1 MTTYSYFSFL
11 MQKLKLANS
20 TFSDTLLYLIDILIV
35 ALLKSNWLYSLYKT
49 IIVQNIHRIVYKL
62 I

>member
-20 TFSDTLLYLIDILIV
+20 TFSDTLLCLIDILIV